1 MQDHEA
7 FRKEHP
13 GVVVD
18 SRPYLERR
26 LDENTIIR
34 EFRRDVSS
42 EELEWHMDRRDRTV
56 SVLSG
61 EGWQLQLENGLPFR
75 MKPGSQYRIPRKSW
89 HRILKGPNDLVIMI
103 QEE

>member
-1 MQDHEA
+1 MPFNETIW
-7 FRKEHP
+7 KERS
-13 GVVVD
+13 GMVVD

-26 LDENTIIR
+26 LNENTIIR

-61 EGWQLQLENGLPFR
+61 EGWQLQLESGLPFH

-89 HRILKGPNDLVIMI
+89 HRILKGPSNLVIMI